1 MIKCRRRNY
10 QIGGSKAVTYPSDIT
25 VGEEA
30 TLAGNR
36 LLLIDPLGEIDEND
50 LEEFLE
56 KHVEPAFWKWW
67 KQKEAAKR
75 PKVAGVMRA
84 MEAKAPTVEEIQPV
98 QTQDVN
104 PGPPVYLI
112 NCWRCSGQIAW
123 RVDLGTQGG
132 CPYCGAWLQ
141 LVRK

>member
-10 QIGGSKAVTYPSDIT
+10 QLGGSKAVTYPSDVT

-36 LLLIDPLGEIDEND
+36 LLLIDPLGEINENE
-50 LEEFLE
+50 LAEF
-56 KHVEPAFWKWW
+56 VETYVDPALVKWW
-67 KQKEAAKR
+67 QQKEATRRARVEGVIR
-75 PKVAGVMRA
+75 PMQVKTPLA
-84 MEAKAPTVEEIQPV
+84 EEIQPV
-98 QTQDVN
+98 EIQSVTA
-104 PGPPVYLI
+104 GPEVYLVD
-112 NCWRCSGQIAW
+112 CWRCGGQISW
-123 RVDLGTQGG
+123 RLNLGLKGS

>member
-1 MIKCRRRNY
+1 MIKSRRRNY

-36 LLLIDPLGEIDEND
+36 LLLIDPKGEIDEND

-56 KHVEPAFWKWW
+56 KHVEPVFWKWW
-67 KQKEAAKR
+67 EQKKAAKR
-75 PKVAGVMRA
+75 PKIEGAIRPMGA
-84 MEAKAPTVEEIQPV
+84 EAPTVEKVLPV
-98 QTQDVN
+98 QPQEIN
-104 PGPPVYLI
+104 PGPPVYLVS
-112 NCWRCSGQIAW
+112 CRHCGGQIAW
-123 RVDLGTQGG
+123 RLDLGPRGG

-141 LVRK
+141 LTV

>member
-36 LLLIDPLGEIDEND
+36 LLLIDPLGQIHEDE
-50 LEEFLE
+50 LAEFMQTY
-56 KHVEPAFWKWW
+56 VEPAFVKWW
-67 KQKEAAKR
+67 QQKEAARR
-75 PKVAGVMRA
+75 PRVEGVRPLQVKMPEAEEVQSLKMQSVA
-84 MEAKAPTVEEIQPV
+84 
-98 QTQDVN
+98 
-104 PGPPVYLI
+104 PGPQVYLV
-112 NCWRCSGQIAW
+112 NCWRCGGQIAW
-123 RVDLGTQGG
+123 QVNRGTKGG

-141 LVRK
+141 LTI

>member
-1 MIKCRRRNY
+1 MGKWRRRNY
-10 QIGGSKAVTYPSDIT
+10 QLGGSRALTYPSDIT

-30 TLAGNR
+30 SVAGSR
-36 LLLIDPLGEIDEND
+36 LLLIDPRGEIDEND

-56 KHVEPAFWKWW
+56 KHVEPVFWKWW
-67 KQKEAAKR
+67 EQKKAAKR
-75 PKVAGVMRA
+75 PKVAGVIRT
-84 MEAKAPTVEEIQPV
+84 MEAKTPTVEKVLPV

-112 NCWRCSGQIAW
+112 NCWNCSGQIAW
-123 RVDLGTQGG
+123 RVDLGTRGG

-141 LVRK
+141 LTV

>member
-1 MIKCRRRNY
+1 MIKSRRRNY

-36 LLLIDPLGEIDEND
+36 LLLIDPRGEINEDD

-67 KQKEAAKR
+67 EQKKAAKR
-75 PKVAGVMRA
+75 PKIAGVMRPMA
-84 MEAKAPTVEEIQPV
+84 AEAPTAEEAQPIP
-98 QTQDVN
+98 TQDVN
-104 PGPPVYLI
+104 PGPPVYLVS
-112 NCWRCSGQIAW
+112 CWHCGGQIAW
-123 RVDLGTQGG
+123 RLDLGPRGG

-141 LVRK
+141 LKV

>member
-1 MIKCRRRNY
+1 MIKSRRRNY

-36 LLLIDPLGEIDEND
+36 LLLIDPRGEIDEAD

-56 KHVEPAFWKWW
+56 KHVEPIFWKWW

-75 PKVAGVMRA
+75 PKIAGVMRP
-84 MEAKAPTVEEIQPV
+84 MEAEAPTVEKVLPV
-98 QTQDVN
+98 QPQDVN
-104 PGPPVYLI
+104 PGPPVYLV
-112 NCWRCSGQIAW
+112 NCRHCGGQIAW
-123 RVDLGTQGG
+123 RLDLGPRGG

-141 LVRK
+141 LTV

>member
-1 MIKCRRRNY
+1 MIKSRRRNY

-36 LLLIDPLGEIDEND
+36 LLLIDPRGEINEDD

-75 PKVAGVMRA
+75 PKIEGVMMPMA
-84 MEAKAPTVEEIQPV
+84 AEAPTAEEAQPV

-104 PGPPVYLI
+104 PGPPVYLVS
-112 NCWRCSGQIAW
+112 CWHCGGQIAW
-123 RVDLGTQGG
+123 RLDLGSRGG

-141 LVRK
+141 LKV